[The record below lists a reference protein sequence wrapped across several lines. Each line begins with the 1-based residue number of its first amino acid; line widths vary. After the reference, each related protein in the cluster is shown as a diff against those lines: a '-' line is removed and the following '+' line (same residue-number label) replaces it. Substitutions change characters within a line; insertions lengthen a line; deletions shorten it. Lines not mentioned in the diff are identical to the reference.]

1 MIKYIFTFNYCQ
13 YLFSIIYKKISGA
26 KSMLVMEKIQALA
39 YNILLIYKISEDSE
53 KKMSSVVETY
63 TSIIAGW
70 QYILLRTNGIC
81 RKSNKARQQLGNC
94 HLSFQPFP
102 NVMFFKLHHVL
113 IPAVCCYF
121 GNRNQKLNYKLKI
134 KLHLFSVEK
143 RCYHYPHGKHGYLSM
158 HLIL

>member
-1 MIKYIFTFNYCQ
+1 MTEEYGVSKGGAVWKEENLEEGGFEGID
-13 YLFSIIYKKISGA
+13 YK
-26 KSMLVMEKIQALA
+26 LA
-39 YNILLIYKISEDSE
+39 F
-53 KKMSSVVETY
+53 
-63 TSIIAGW
+63 G
-70 QYILLRTNGIC
+70 
-81 RKSNKARQQLGNC
+81 
-94 HLSFQPFP
+94 HLSFHPFP